1 MVTGLELLCAVVI
14 ALGFGTL
21 VAFSGYRLFL
31 SLLPIWGFFF
41 GFVLGAQTI
50 QALLGGGMFGTATS
64 WVVGFFVAVVFAVMS
79 YLFYFFAVA
88 MIAGSLGYGLGVGL
102 MQLIGLDFAILSW
115 MVGIVA
121 AIALIVV
128 TFRYNLAKVVI
139 IAATAIGGAALA
151 VGTLALGPGGVSLT
165 SAFTNA
171 VKAVLDAGVI
181 WAVLFMLMA
190 AAGFYV
196 QWQANR
202 AWTAE
207 PYPNRI

>member
-1 MVTGLELLCAVVI
+1 MGLELLCAVII

-21 VAFSGYRLFL
+21 VAFGGYRLFL

-50 QALLGGGMFGTATS
+50 QALIGGGIFATATS
-64 WVVGFFVAVVFAVMS
+64 WVVGFVVALLFAVLS

-88 MIAGSLGYGLGVGL
+88 IVAGSLGYGLGVGL
-102 MQLIGLDFAILSW
+102 MQLIGLDFALIPWL
-115 MVGIVA
+115 VGVVLA
-121 AIALIVV
+121 VVLIVV

-139 IAATAIGGAALA
+139 IAATAIGGSALA
-151 VGTLALGPGGVSLT
+151 VGTLALGPSGITAT
-165 SAFTNA
+165 SAFSNT
-171 VKAVLDAGVI
+171 VQAVLNAGFI
-181 WAVLFMLMA
+181 WAVLFIVMA
-190 AAGFYV
+190 AAGFYI

>member
-1 MVTGLELLCAVVI
+1 MGLELLCAVVI
-14 ALGFGTL
+14 ALGFGVL

-41 GFVLGAQTI
+41 GFVLGTQTI
-50 QALLGGGMFGTATS
+50 QALIGDGMFATATS
-64 WVVGFFVAVVFAVMS
+64 WVVGFVVALVFAVLS
-79 YLFYFFAVA
+79 YLFYFWAVA
-88 MIAGSLGYGLGVGL
+88 VVAGSLGYGVGVGL
-102 MQLIGLDFAILSW
+102 MNLIGLDFALIPW
-115 MVGIVA
+115 IVGIILGAV
-121 AIALIVV
+121 LIVV

-139 IAATAIGGAALA
+139 IAATAVGGAALA
-151 VGTLALGPGGVSLT
+151 IGTLALGPGNVSLG
-165 SAFTNA
+165 SAFNNP
-171 VKAVLDAGVI
+171 VQAVLGLGFLWAILFVI
-181 WAVLFMLMA
+181 MA